1 MTETNRIEYK
11 EILTKAVD
19 IEKEVI
25 AFLNYTSGGALIF
38 GVDKFGKAVG
48 VAAID
53 DTMLRIKDRLKTN
66 IRPSCMGLFDISV
79 VAQEGKQ
86 LVKVTIASGS
96 EKPYF
101 KTKYGM
107 SERGCYMRVGT
118 ASEPM
123 PQKTID
129 NLYASRTRDTISKI
143 VSPKQKLSFE
153 QLHIYYQEKGK
164 ALNAQFATNLELV
177 TEDDTWNYA
186 GYLLSD
192 INNISIKVAK
202 YAGTNRVELIE
213 TNEYGYTS
221 LIKACKQVL
230 DKLDVENRTIAKIT
244 AKDRLE
250 KRLWNARALREAV
263 INAFVHNDFSREVP
277 PKFEIFSDRIE
288 ITSAGSLV
296 DGLSEKEFFKG
307 FSIPR
312 NKELIRIFK
321 DLDLVEQLGSGIP
334 RILDAYPQES
344 FEFTEN
350 FLRLVLPATE
360 QVTEQVDPTSTP
372 QVPHKLSPITD
383 LVSDPVNDLVSDP
396 VKNLLLVMDKEYSI
410 SELMAFLKLSHK
422 PNFRKN
428 YLQPAVESG
437 IIELTIPEKPSSS
450 KQKYRL
456 TSKGKSIKKQ

>member
-1 MTETNRIEYK
+1 MAETNRIEYK
-11 EILTKAVD
+11 ELLTRDVD
-19 IEKEVI
+19 IEKEAI
-25 AFLNYTSGGALIF
+25 AFLNYASGGAVIF
-38 GVDKFGKAVG
+38 GVNKTGKVVG
-48 VAAID
+48 VADVD

-66 IRPSCMGLFDISV
+66 IHPSCMGLFDISV
-79 VAQEGKQ
+79 VEQEGKQ

-101 KTKYGM
+101 KKKYGM
-107 SERGCYMRVGT
+107 SEKGCYMRVGT

-129 NLYASRTRDTISKI
+129 RLYASRTRDTISKI

-164 ALNAQFATNLELV
+164 SLNAQFATNLELV
-177 TEDDTWNYA
+177 TEESVWNYA

-202 YAGTNRVELIE
+202 YSGVNRVDLIE

-230 DKLDVENRTIAKIT
+230 DKLDLENRTLATIT
-244 AKDRLE
+244 SKTRQE
-250 KRLWNARALREAV
+250 KRLWDARALREAV

-277 PKFEIFSDRIE
+277 PKFEIFNDRIE

-312 NKELIRIFK
+312 NKELILIFK
-321 DLDLVEQLGSGIP
+321 DLDLVEQLGSGVP

-344 FEFTEN
+344 FEFSEN
-350 FLRLVLPATE
+350 FTRLVFPATE
-360 QVTEQVDPTSTP
+360 QVPRKLTPSPDPVT
-372 QVPHKLSPITD
+372 
-383 LVSDPVNDLVSDP
+383 DPVNDLVTDP

-410 SELMAFLKLSHK
+410 SELMTFLKLSHK

-428 YLQPAVESG
+428 YLQPAIESG

-456 TSKGKSIKKQ
+456 TPKGKSIKKQ

>member
-11 EILTKAVD
+11 ELLTKELD

-25 AFLNYTSGGALIF
+25 AFLNYRPGGALIF
-38 GVDKFGKAVG
+38 GVNKAGTVVG
-48 VAAID
+48 VADVD

-66 IRPSCMGLFDISV
+66 IHPSCMGLFDISV
-79 VAQEGKQ
+79 IEQEGKQ

-101 KTKYGM
+101 KKKYGM
-107 SERGCYMRVGT
+107 SEKGCYIRVGT

-153 QLHIYYQEKGK
+153 QLHIYYQEKEK
-164 ALNAQFATNLELV
+164 ALNSQFATNLELI
-177 TEDDTWNYA
+177 TEDDAWNYA

-202 YAGTNRVELIE
+202 YAGTNRVDLIE
-213 TNEYGYTS
+213 TNEYGYSS

-230 DKLDVENRTIAKIT
+230 DKLDLENRTLATIT
-244 AKDRLE
+244 AKDRKE

-277 PKFEIFSDRIE
+277 PKFEIFNDRIE

-321 DLDLVEQLGSGIP
+321 DLDLVEQLGSGVP

-344 FEFTEN
+344 FEFSEN

-360 QVTEQVDPTSTP
+360 QVTEQVTEEVTE
-372 QVPHKLSPITD
+372 QVTEQ
-383 LVSDPVNDLVSDP
+383 
-396 VKNLLLVMDKEYSI
+396 VKSLIAIMDKAYSRADLMQKLNLTHREY
-410 SELMAFLKLSHK
+410 
-422 PNFRKN
+422 FRAEYIQKA
-428 YLQPAVESG
+428 LEQG
-437 IIELTIPEKPSSS
+437 IIELTIPDKPKSS

-456 TSKGKSIKKQ
+456 TQKGLHLKQV

>member
-11 EILTKAVD
+11 EKLTKEVD

-38 GVDKFGKAVG
+38 GVDKTGKAVG
-48 VAAID
+48 VEDID
-53 DTMLRIKDRLKTN
+53 DAMLRIKDRLKTN
-66 IRPSCMGLFDISV
+66 IQPSCMGLFDISV
-79 VAQEGKQ
+79 IEQEEKQ
-86 LVKVTIASGS
+86 LVKVTIASGN

-101 KTKYGM
+101 KKKYGM
-107 SERGCYMRVGT
+107 SEKGCYIRVGT

-129 NLYASRTRDTISKI
+129 YLYASRTRDTISKI

-164 ALNAQFATNLELV
+164 TLNAQFATNLELA
-177 TEDDTWNYA
+177 TEEDTWNYA

-192 INNISIKVAK
+192 VNNISIKVAK
-202 YAGTNRVELIE
+202 YSGTNRVELIE

-230 DKLDVENRTIAKIT
+230 DKLDLENRTLATIT
-244 AKDRLE
+244 SKDRKE
-250 KRLWNARALREAV
+250 KRLWNARALREAI

-277 PKFEIFSDRIE
+277 PKFEIFNDRIE
-288 ITSAGSLV
+288 ITSAGGLV
-296 DGLSEKEFFKG
+296 EGLSEKEFFNG

-334 RILDAYPQES
+334 RILEAYSPS
-344 FEFTEN
+344 CFEFTDN
-350 FLRLVLPATE
+350 FLRLVLPATDL
-360 QVTEQVDPTSTP
+360 VTDPVTDP
-372 QVPHKLSPITD
+372 VTD
-383 LVSDPVNDLVSDP
+383 LVTDS
-396 VKNLLLVMDKEYSI
+396 VKNLISVMDKTHSI
-410 SELMAFLKLSHK
+410 SELMHFMNLSHR

-428 YLQPAVESG
+428 YLQPAIEQG

-450 KQKYRL
+450 NQKYRL
-456 TSKGKSIKKQ
+456 TPKGLRLKQV

>member
-1 MTETNRIEYK
+1 MIETNRIEYK
-11 EILTKAVD
+11 EKLTKEVD

-25 AFLNYTSGGALIF
+25 AFLNYTSGGSLIF
-38 GVDKFGKAVG
+38 GIDKTGKVVG
-48 VAAID
+48 LGDID
-53 DTMLRIKDRLKTN
+53 DAMLRIKDRLKTN
-66 IRPSCMGLFDISV
+66 IHPSCMGLFDISV
-79 VAQEGKQ
+79 IEQEGKQ

-101 KTKYGM
+101 KKKYGM
-107 SERGCYMRVGT
+107 SEKGCYIRVGT

-123 PQKTID
+123 SQKIID
-129 NLYASRTRDTISKI
+129 HLYASRTRDTISKI

-202 YAGTNRVELIE
+202 YSGANRVELIE

-230 DKLDVENRTIAKIT
+230 DKLDLENRTLATIT
-244 AKDRLE
+244 SKDRKE
-250 KRLWNARALREAV
+250 KRLWNARALREAI

-277 PKFEIFSDRIE
+277 PKFEIFNDRIE
-288 ITSAGSLV
+288 ITSAGGLV

-312 NKELIRIFK
+312 NKELTRIFK

-334 RILDAYPQES
+334 RILDAYNPDS
-344 FEFTEN
+344 FEFTDN
-350 FLRLVLPATE
+350 FLRLVLPATDL
-360 QVTEQVDPTSTP
+360 V
-372 QVPHKLSPITD
+372 TD
-383 LVSDPVNDLVSDP
+383 LVTDPVTDLVTDS
-396 VKNLLLVMDKEYSI
+396 VKNLITVMDKEYSI
-410 SELMAFLKLSHK
+410 TELMHFMKLSHK
-422 PNFRKN
+422 PNFRRN
-428 YLQPAVESG
+428 YLQPAIEQD

-450 KQKYRL
+450 NQKYRL
-456 TSKGKSIKKQ
+456 TPKGLHLKQV

>member
-11 EILTKAVD
+11 EILTKELD

-25 AFLNYTSGGALIF
+25 AFLNYASGGAVIF
-38 GVDKFGKAVG
+38 GVNKTGKVVG
-48 VAAID
+48 VGDVD

-66 IRPSCMGLFDISV
+66 IHPSCMGLFDISV
-79 VAQEGKQ
+79 VEQEGKQ
-86 LVKVTIASGS
+86 LVKVTVASGS

-101 KTKYGM
+101 KKKYGM
-107 SERGCYMRVGT
+107 SEKGCYMRVGT

-129 NLYASRTRDTISKI
+129 RLYASRTRDTISKI

-164 ALNAQFATNLELV
+164 SLNAQFATNLELV
-177 TEDDTWNYA
+177 TEESVWNYA

-202 YAGTNRVELIE
+202 YSGVNRVDLIE

-230 DKLDVENRTIAKIT
+230 DKLDVENKTLATIT
-244 AKDRLE
+244 PKDREE
-250 KRLWNARALREAV
+250 KRLWNAKALREAV

-277 PKFEIFSDRIE
+277 PKFEIFNNRIE

-296 DGLSEKEFFKG
+296 DGLSEKEFFRG

-321 DLDLVEQLGSGIP
+321 DLDLVEQLGSGVP
-334 RILDAYPQES
+334 RILEAYKEDC
-344 FEFTEN
+344 FEFSEN
-350 FLRLVLPATE
+350 FIRLVLPATE
-360 QVTEQVDPTSTP
+360 QVTDPVADPVSDLVTVQVDPTSTP
-372 QVPHKLSPITD
+372 QVPHKLTPQVKT
-383 LVSDPVNDLVSDP
+383 LVLSMKSEHSRVELQKVLGLSD
-396 VKNLLLVMDKEYSI
+396 VKN
-410 SELMAFLKLSHK
+410 
-422 PNFRKN
+422 FREN
-428 YLQPAVESG
+428 YLNPALENQL
-437 IIELTIPEKPSSS
+437 IELTIPEKPSSS

-456 TSKGKSIKKQ
+456 TQKGKSIKKQ

>member
-11 EILTKAVD
+11 ELLTKELD

-25 AFLNYTSGGALIF
+25 AFLNYGSGGALIF
-38 GVDKFGKAVG
+38 GVDKTGNVVG
-48 VAAID
+48 VADVD

-66 IRPSCMGLFDISV
+66 IHPSCMGLFDISV
-79 VAQEGKQ
+79 IEQEGKQ

-101 KTKYGM
+101 KKKYGM
-107 SERGCYMRVGT
+107 SEKGCYIRVGT

-153 QLHIYYQEKGK
+153 QLHIYYQEKEK
-164 ALNAQFATNLELV
+164 ALNSQFATNLELI
-177 TEDDTWNYA
+177 TEDDAWNYA

-202 YAGTNRVELIE
+202 YAGTNRVDLIE
-213 TNEYGYTS
+213 TNEYGYSS

-230 DKLDVENRTIAKIT
+230 DKLDLENRTLATIT
-244 AKDRLE
+244 AKDRKE

-277 PKFEIFSDRIE
+277 PKFEIFNDRIE

-321 DLDLVEQLGSGIP
+321 DLDLVEQLGSGVP

-344 FEFTEN
+344 FEFSEN

-360 QVTEQVDPTSTP
+360 QVTEQVTEEVTE
-372 QVPHKLSPITD
+372 QVTEQ
-383 LVSDPVNDLVSDP
+383 
-396 VKNLLLVMDKEYSI
+396 VKSLIAIMDKAYSRADLMQKLNLTHREY
-410 SELMAFLKLSHK
+410 
-422 PNFRKN
+422 FRAEYIQKA
-428 YLQPAVESG
+428 LEQD
-437 IIELTIPEKPSSS
+437 IIELTIPDKPKSS

-456 TSKGKSIKKQ
+456 TQKGLHLKQV

>member
-11 EILTKAVD
+11 ELLTKELD

-25 AFLNYTSGGALIF
+25 AFLNYGSGGAVIF
-38 GVDKFGKAVG
+38 GVNKTGEVVG
-48 VAAID
+48 VADVD

-66 IRPSCMGLFDISV
+66 IHPSCMGLFDISV
-79 VAQEGKQ
+79 IEQEGKQ
-86 LVKVTIASGS
+86 LVKVIIASGS

-101 KTKYGM
+101 KKKYGM
-107 SERGCYMRVGT
+107 SEKGCYMRVGS

-129 NLYASRTRDTISKI
+129 RLYASRTRDTISKI
-143 VSPKQKLSFE
+143 VAPKQKLSFE

-164 ALNAQFATNLELV
+164 SLNNQFATNLELV
-177 TEDDTWNYA
+177 TENDVWNYA

-192 INNISIKVAK
+192 VNNISIKVAK
-202 YAGTNRVELIE
+202 YSGANRVNLIE

-230 DKLDVENRTIAKIT
+230 DKLDVENKTLATIT
-244 AKDRLE
+244 AKTRQE
-250 KRLWNARALREAV
+250 KRLWNAKALREAV

-277 PKFEIFSDRIE
+277 PKFEIFNDRIE

-296 DGLSEKEFFKG
+296 DGLSEKEFFRG

-321 DLDLVEQLGSGIP
+321 DLDLVEQLGSGVP
-334 RILDAYPQES
+334 RILEAYKENC
-344 FEFTEN
+344 FEFSEN

-360 QVTEQVDPTSTP
+360 QVTEHVTE
-372 QVPHKLSPITD
+372 QVPHKLSPTTD
-383 LVSDPVNDLVSDP
+383 LVSDLVNDLVSDP
-396 VKNLLLVMDKEYSI
+396 VEKLIMVMDKEYSI
-410 SELMAFLKLSHK
+410 SELMNFLKLSHK

-456 TSKGKSIKKQ
+456 TQKGKSIKKQ

>member
-1 MTETNRIEYK
+1 MTETNRLEYK
-11 EILTKAVD
+11 EILTKELD

-25 AFLNYTSGGALIF
+25 AFLNYASGGAVIF
-38 GVDKFGKAVG
+38 GVNKTGKVVG
-48 VAAID
+48 VADVD

-66 IRPSCMGLFDISV
+66 IHPSCMGLFDISV
-79 VAQEGKQ
+79 VEEEGKQ

-101 KTKYGM
+101 KKKYGM
-107 SERGCYMRVGT
+107 SEKGCYMRVGT

-129 NLYASRTRDTISKI
+129 RLYASRTRDTISKI

-177 TEDDTWNYA
+177 TEESVWNYA

-192 INNISIKVAK
+192 VNNISIKVAK
-202 YAGTNRVELIE
+202 YSGANRVELIE

-230 DKLDVENRTIAKIT
+230 DKLDIENRTLATIT
-244 AKDRLE
+244 SKTRQE
-250 KRLWNARALREAV
+250 KRLWNAKALREAV

-277 PKFEIFSDRIE
+277 PKFEIFNDRIE

-296 DGLSEKEFFKG
+296 DGLSEKEFFRG

-321 DLDLVEQLGSGIP
+321 DLDLVEQLGSGVP
-334 RILDAYPQES
+334 RILEAYKEDC
-344 FEFTEN
+344 FEFSEN
-350 FLRLVLPATE
+350 FLRLVFTATEQVTDPVADPVSDLVTEHVTEHVTE
-360 QVTEQVDPTSTP
+360 QVTEQVES
-372 QVPHKLSPITD
+372 LISI
-383 LVSDPVNDLVSDP
+383 
-396 VKNLLLVMDKEYSI
+396 MDKEYSRAD
-410 SELMAFLKLSHK
+410 LMQKLNLTHREY
-422 PNFRKN
+422 FRAEYIQK
-428 YLQPAVESG
+428 AVEQG
-437 IIELTIPEKPSSS
+437 IIELTIPDKPKSS

-456 TSKGKSIKKQ
+456 TQKGKSIKKQ

>member
-1 MTETNRIEYK
+1 MLETNRIEYK
-11 EILTKAVD
+11 ELLTRGLD
-19 IEKEVI
+19 IEKEII
-25 AFLNYTSGGALIF
+25 AFLNYASGGALIF
-38 GVDKFGKAVG
+38 GVNKTGKVVG
-48 VAAID
+48 VADVD

-66 IRPSCMGLFDISV
+66 IYPSCMGLFDISV
-79 VAQEGKQ
+79 VEQEEKQ

-101 KTKYGM
+101 KKKYGM
-107 SERGCYMRVGT
+107 SEKGCYMRVGT

-129 NLYASRTRDTISKI
+129 RLYASRTRDTISKI
-143 VSPKQKLSFE
+143 ASPKQKLSFE

-164 ALNAQFATNLELV
+164 ALNEQFATNLELV
-177 TEDDTWNYA
+177 TENDVWNYA

-202 YAGTNRVELIE
+202 YAGTNRVDLIE
-213 TNEYGYTS
+213 TNEYGYSS

-230 DKLDVENRTIAKIT
+230 DKLDLENRTLAKIT
-244 AKDRLE
+244 SKARQE
-250 KRLWNARALREAV
+250 KRLWDAKALREAV

-277 PKFEIFSDRIE
+277 PKFEIFNDRIE

-321 DLDLVEQLGSGIP
+321 DLDLVEQLGSGVP
-334 RILDAYPQES
+334 RILEAYNQDC

-350 FLRLVLPATE
+350 FLRLVFSATE
-360 QVTEQVDPTSTP
+360 QVTEQVT
-372 QVPHKLSPITD
+372 
-383 LVSDPVNDLVSDP
+383 DPVNDLVTDP
-396 VKNLLLVMDKEYSI
+396 VKNLILVMDKEYSI
-410 SELMAFLKLSHK
+410 SELMSFMKLAHK

-428 YLQPAVESG
+428 YLQPAIELG

-456 TSKGKSIKKQ
+456 TQKGKNIKEQ